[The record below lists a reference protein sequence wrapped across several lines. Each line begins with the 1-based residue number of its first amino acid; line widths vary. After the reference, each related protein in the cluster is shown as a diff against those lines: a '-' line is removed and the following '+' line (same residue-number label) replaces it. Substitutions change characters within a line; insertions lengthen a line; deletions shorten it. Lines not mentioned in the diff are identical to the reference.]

1 MNEFV
6 NQGYPY
12 NQYGYQQPPQQ
23 FYQQPPMQPQVQ
35 EPGITITMGSNSS
48 IGLGPDKDPNVDM
61 TIKTEVPITTEPKK
75 KRGRPRKN
83 EVESVKSSD
92 IIKADK
98 KTEVGEIIDTPTSY
112 SYAETTNMLKDTLLQ
127 IDVLNSE
134 LMEEFESVKRS
145 RTMKNKYNTLVG
157 LSQNVGTLL
166 NNKIS
171 AIREINSSIN
181 KSNDL
186 DYKKAKDRAQSEAAV
201 NDDKY
206 IADLFTSFVSQPQN
220 QQVYQQP
227 QLPQMN
233 PSLMGSSIIRA
244 NISDSSVPID
254 ESYLNYMS
262 NLTPEQN
269 LMRYEND
276 PNVKQV
282 VVYDQASG
290 NKFFQIM
297 NVVTGEVIPNVE
309 PYDTEMFMPD
319 TTIDLNTR
327 TAKNLNL
334 NETFPVIVINET
346 VASQY

>member
-1 MNEFV
+1 MN
-6 NQGYPY
+6 
-12 NQYGYQQPPQQ
+12 QPIS
-23 FYQQPPMQPQVQ
+23 YQ
-35 EPGITITMGSNSS
+35 EPKRNVKVNFEIDGGLFNSLTDNNDAIS
-48 IGLGPDKDPNVDM
+48 IKS
-61 TIKTEVPITTEPKK
+61 EVPDIPKK
-75 KRGRPRKN
+75 KRGRPP
-83 EVESVKSSD
+83 
-92 IIKADK
+92 K
-98 KTEVGEIIDTPTSY
+98 KTEEVDTTNPNNIIRSSKSETSEVIDSPTSY
-112 SYAETTNMLKDTLLQ
+112 TYMETTGLLKETLIQ

-171 AIREINSSIN
+171 AIREINNSIN

-186 DYKKAKDRAQSEAAV
+186 DYKKAKDRAQAESSM

-206 IADLFTSFVSQPQN
+206 IADLYQAFISNPQN
-220 QQVYQQP
+220 AQIYQQQQQVP
-227 QLPQMN
+227 DVN
-233 PSLMGSSIIRA
+233 PSIMGSGIIRA
-244 NISDSSVPID
+244 SVSDTKNPID
-254 ESYLNYMS
+254 ESYLNYVS
-262 NLTPEQN
+262 NLTPQQN

-282 VVYDQASG
+282 VVYDQATG

-319 TTIDLNTR
+319 TTIDLYNK
-327 TAKNLNL
+327 TARNLNL
-334 NETFPVIVINET
+334 NETFPVVVINET
-346 VASQY
+346 VADQY

>member
-1 MNEFV
+1 MNDFM
-6 NQGYPY
+6 NQPVPY
-12 NQYGYQQPPQQ
+12 
-23 FYQQPPMQPQVQ
+23 Q
-35 EPGITITMGSNSS
+35 EPRRKVTVEFDTGGSLFGSLEDSNSTV
-48 IGLGPDKDPNVDM
+48 N
-61 TIKTEVPITTEPKK
+61 IKSKVEEPPKK
-75 KRGRPRKN
+75 KRGRPPKKKN
-83 EVESVKSSD
+83 EVQSVETDIVRDNKKSND
-92 IIKADK
+92 A
-98 KTEVGEIIDTPTSY
+98 EVIDSPTSY
-112 SYAETTNMLKDTLLQ
+112 SYMETTGLLKDTLMQ

-157 LSQNVGTLL
+157 LSQNVSTLL

-171 AIREINSSIN
+171 AIREINNSIN

-186 DYKKAKDRAQSEAAV
+186 DYKKAKDRAQAESAL

-206 IADLFTSFVSQPQN
+206 IADLYQAFISNPQN
-220 QQVYQQP
+220 VQAYQQP
-227 QLPQMN
+227 QIPDLDPTII
-233 PSLMGSSIIRA
+233 GSGIIRA
-244 NISDSSVPID
+244 NITDNTAPID
-254 ESYLNYMS
+254 ESYLNYVS
-262 NLTPEQN
+262 NLTPQQN

-282 VVYDQASG
+282 VVYDQATG

-297 NVVTGEVIPNVE
+297 NIVTGEVIPNLE

-327 TAKNLNL
+327 TARNLNL

-346 VASQY
+346 VANQY

>member
-1 MNEFV
+1 MNQPV
-6 NQGYPY
+6 PY
-12 NQYGYQQPPQQ
+12 
-23 FYQQPPMQPQVQ
+23 Q
-35 EPGITITMGSNSS
+35 EPKRNIKVNFDIDGGLFGSFTNDENAIS
-48 IGLGPDKDPNVDM
+48 
-61 TIKTEVPITTEPKK
+61 IKTEVQDAPKK
-75 KRGRPRKN
+75 KRGRPPKKKE
-83 EVESVKSSD
+83 EVDTTNSNNIIRNSKSE
-92 IIKADK
+92 
-98 KTEVGEIIDTPTSY
+98 TPEVIDSPTSY
-112 SYAETTNMLKDTLLQ
+112 TYMETTGLLKETLMQ

-171 AIREINSSIN
+171 AIREINNSIN

-186 DYKKAKDRAQSEAAV
+186 DYKKAKDRAQAESSM

-206 IADLFTSFVSQPQN
+206 IADLYQAFISNPQN
-220 QQVYQQP
+220 AQIYQQQ
-227 QLPQMN
+227 QLPEVN
-233 PSLMGSSIIRA
+233 PSIMGSGIIRA
-244 NISDSSVPID
+244 NVSDTKNPID
-254 ESYLNYMS
+254 ESYLNYVS
-262 NLTPEQN
+262 NLTPQQN

-282 VVYDQASG
+282 VVYDQATG

-319 TTIDLNTR
+319 TTIDLYNK
-327 TAKNLNL
+327 TARNLNL

-346 VASQY
+346 VANQY